1 MKAVRVIRTIA
12 FVVAVIALLVAAA
25 GNFFIVKDTMKLDVS
40 VATIRET
47 LDNVDISF
55 DALLGK
61 VSVLPKAE
69 AEEFTEPEG
78 EPEEGEALEGPVVT
92 EEVPAEEPTEEPTEE
107 SAIEPAEEIPSPFV
121 PYKDGNDYLFMLMK
135 VADMRIELPFM
146 DNAIKHI
153 PVIGEGIA
161 DAGFEMN
168 LCIVVGFIALTL
180 AFILHL
186 IGKKHATF
194 WGIILMIIGYII
206 FVAFFAVGQ
215 VLASYMSIYDISLE
229 AHDVLRFAMF
239 IRAAFLVLGLF
250 LGLGYFRC
258 GARQMRIV
266 RLKKRLRK
274 QHAAA

>member
-78 EPEEGEALEGPVVT
+78 EPEEGEALEAPVVT
-92 EEVPAEEPTEEPTEE
+92 EEVPAEEPVEEPAEEPTEE
-107 SAIEPAEEIPSPFV
+107 PAEVFV

-135 VADMRIELPFM
+135 VADMRVELPFLNCLM
-146 DNAIKHI
+146 LS
-153 PVIGEGIA
+153 GEGYT
-161 DAGFEMN
+161 MN
-168 LCIVVGFIALTL
+168 LCIMVGFIALTL
-180 AFILHL
+180 AFLLHL

-194 WGIILMIIGYII
+194 WGIILMLIGYII
-206 FVAFFAVGQ
+206 FVAFFGIGQ
-215 VLASYMSIYDISLE
+215 IGANNIATFADSLQGDDIELY
-229 AHDVLRFAMF
+229 AIFA
-239 IRAAFLVLGLF
+239 RAAFLVLGLF